1 MTEQISVDDWS
12 TDYEIF
18 DPQYATDPVPI
29 WKDLRDRCPI
39 AHSDRHE
46 RSELPT
52 KYADVQAIAKMPE
65 HFSSRDPLVV
75 PLPEGVRNDKNFE
88 KYGANAPPI
97 SSDGAEHAW
106 TRRLLLLLHF
116 SPPAVE
122 KHRAYTEDV
131 CHRLID
137 GFIDSGHV
145 DGATGYAQQIPPRII
160 AHLLGV
166 DEDRVDDFTYWVRAV
181 LELGLQE
188 PALRVKYRD
197 VIRNFFRE
205 TVADRRA
212 NPGGDDLISALLT
225 ATDPDGNPVDPEIVV
240 GMANLQLV
248 AGIDTTWSSIG
259 SALFHLGTNPE
270 DLERLRAEPELWPGA
285 IEEFLRFYSP
295 VTMARVVD
303 SPVTYGGIDFVPGD
317 KVLINFPGAN
327 HDPDVF
333 EDPDTFIIDRA
344 ENRHVA
350 FGAGI
355 HRCAGSNLARLE
367 MDVALRTF
375 VDRIGD
381 FSVQTP
387 SEVSWASGQ
396 VRGPRILPITF

>member
-1 MTEQISVDDWS
+1 MSEQSPVEDWA

-18 DPQYATDPVPI
+18 DPHYAADPLPV
-29 WKDLRDRCPI
+29 WDDLRGRCPI

-46 RSELPT
+46 GSFLPT
-52 KYADVQAIAKMPE
+52 KYADVQAIAKMPGQ
-65 HFSSRDPLVV
+65 FSSSDPLVV
-75 PLPEGVRNDKNFE
+75 PLPEAMRQDAQFA

-97 SSDGAEHAW
+97 SSDGAEHTW
-106 TRRLLLLLHF
+106 TRRLLLPHF

-137 GFIDSGHV
+137 GFIDHGQV
-145 DGATGYAQQIPPRII
+145 DGATNYAQQIPPRVI

-166 DEDRVDDFTYWVRAV
+166 DESRVDDFTYWVRAV
-181 LELGLQE
+181 LELGLTQPE
-188 PALRVKYRD
+188 LRVKYRA
-197 VIRNFFRE
+197 VIRDFFRA
-205 TVADRRA
+205 TVAERRA
-212 NPGGDDLISALLT
+212 NPGGTDLISALLDS
-225 ATDPDGNPVDPEIVV
+225 TDPDGNPVDTEIVV

-259 SALFHLGTNPE
+259 SALFHLGTHPA
-270 DLERLRAEPELWPGA
+270 DLDRLRTDPDVWPLA
-285 IEEFLRFYSP
+285 IEEFLRYYSP
-295 VTMARVVD
+295 VTMARKVTE
-303 SPVTYGGIDFVPGD
+303 PVSYGGVDFSPGD
-317 KVLINFPGAN
+317 KVLMNFPGAN

-333 EDPDTFIIDRA
+333 ENPGEFVIDRA
-344 ENRHVA
+344 QNRHVA

-367 MDVALRTF
+367 MDVALRAF
-375 VDRIGD
+375 VERIGH
-381 FSVQTP
+381 FSVETP
-387 SEVSWASGQ
+387 SEVAWAGGQ

>member
-1 MTEQISVDDWS
+1 MTEQTSVDDWS

-18 DPQYATDPVPI
+18 DPRYATDPVPI

-46 RSELPT
+46 GSYLPT

-75 PLPEGVRNDKNFE
+75 PPPEGVRNDKNFE

-97 SSDGAEHAW
+97 SSDGAEHVW
-106 TRRLLLLLHF
+106 TRRLLLPHF

-188 PALRVKYRD
+188 PALRV
-197 VIRNFFRE
+197 
-205 TVADRRA
+205 
-212 NPGGDDLISALLT
+212 
-225 ATDPDGNPVDPEIVV
+225 
-240 GMANLQLV
+240 
-248 AGIDTTWSSIG
+248 
-259 SALFHLGTNPE
+259 
-270 DLERLRAEPELWPGA
+270 
-285 IEEFLRFYSP
+285 
-295 VTMARVVD
+295 
-303 SPVTYGGIDFVPGD
+303 
-317 KVLINFPGAN
+317 
-327 HDPDVF
+327 
-333 EDPDTFIIDRA
+333 
-344 ENRHVA
+344 
-350 FGAGI
+350 
-355 HRCAGSNLARLE
+355 
-367 MDVALRTF
+367 
-375 VDRIGD
+375 
-381 FSVQTP
+381 
-387 SEVSWASGQ
+387 
-396 VRGPRILPITF
+396 

>member
-1 MTEQISVDDWS
+1 MTEQISVDNWS

-106 TRRLLLLLHF
+106 TRRLLLLHF

-160 AHLLGV
+160 THLLGV

-259 SALFHLGTNPE
+259 SALFHLGTNPQ

-317 KVLINFPGAN
+317 KVLMNFPGAN

-333 EDPDTFIIDRA
+333 EDPDTFIIDRS

-350 FGAGI
+350 FRAGI

-375 VDRIGD
+375 ADRIGD